1 MINFYIKRGFSLI
14 ELFIVIT
21 IMGILVS
28 FAIPHYMDVTSDAK
42 IVKARQDLDAL
53 KDAVRKYSVM
63 NKGIFPRS
71 ILDLRGIIKNV
82 PPTTPWGDMYQM
94 DSFFIFC
101 IVPAGETSAK
111 QKRVLRVA
119 FRNPGLML
127 ISSSKGYSGQGKGL
141 YTVKPMPDS
150 EPPAKVTLPDNSPDC
165 PSWREQGSRLLYATG
180 SPGTIKEVFTFSGAP
195 SESMFNS
202 LGLSGSSPAMNRSG
216 TYLAYVAPEGIY
228 VTAGMKGSEVLI
240 PDTAGYDSPVWS
252 PTSDVLA
259 CVGNSQVHIIQEP
272 SGRLK
277 HWQLTSAG
285 GSDPAWSPD
294 GSQIAFENSGDIW
307 ILAWSAIKGVDPA
320 NPLVSKLN
328 RGPNKFT
335 DKYSEKVYKPA
346 WSPDGNLLAA
356 IRRDNSIVV
365 FNVERPTNN
374 YQIRYLRAG
383 GLEDGIL
390 LEDVDKDDDTIVWAE

>member
-1 MINFYIKRGFSLI
+1 MIDFYIRRGFSLI

-21 IMGILVS
+21 ILGILVS

-53 KDAVRKYSVM
+53 KEAVRKYSVI
-63 NKGIFPRS
+63 NQGVYPRS

-94 DSFFIFC
+94 DSYFIFC
-101 IVPAGETSAK
+101 IVPAAETSAK
-111 QKRVLRVA
+111 QKRVLRAA

-127 ISSSKGYSGQGKGL
+127 ISSSKGYGRQGKGL
-141 YTVKPMPDS
+141 YTLKPMPDTD
-150 EPPAKVTLPDNSPDC
+150 PPARVPLQDNSPDC

-195 SESMFNS
+195 TESMFNS
-202 LGLSGSSPAMNRSG
+202 LDLRGSSPAINRSG
-216 TYLAYVAPEGIY
+216 TYLAYVASEGIY
-228 VTAGMKGSEVLI
+228 VTAGLKGTEILI
-240 PDTAGYDSPVWS
+240 PDTKGFDSPTWS

-259 CVGNSQVHIIQEP
+259 CVGNNQVHIIQEP

-277 HWQLTSAG
+277 RWQLSGAG

-307 ILAWSAIKGVDPA
+307 ILGWSAIKGVNPA
-320 NPLVSKLN
+320 NPLVTKAN
-328 RGPNKFT
+328 RGPEKFT
-335 DKYSEKVYKPA
+335 DKYSEKVYQPA

-356 IRRDNSIVV
+356 VRRDNSIVV
-365 FNVERPTNN
+365 FDVERPTST
-374 YQIRYLRAG
+374 YQIHYLSAG
-383 GLEDGIL
+383 GMEDGIVVG
-390 LEDVDKDDDTIVWAE
+390 DVETIVWAE